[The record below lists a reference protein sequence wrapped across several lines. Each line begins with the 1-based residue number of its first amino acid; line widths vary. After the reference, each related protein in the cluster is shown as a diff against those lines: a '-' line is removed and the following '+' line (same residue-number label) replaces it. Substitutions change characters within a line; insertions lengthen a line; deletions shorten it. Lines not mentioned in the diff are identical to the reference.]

1 MDALLGVPAR
11 RGECRF
17 DPPESY
23 ERQQQAALDRV
34 RLWDGSKVWF
44 VTRHADMRA
53 VLSDSRFSAD
63 VATDG
68 FPWVTQ
74 TSEAVS
80 EEFPT
85 LIRMDPPEHH
95 KIRRALAPEFTWA
108 RAQQLRPAVA
118 EIVDTA
124 VDAMAAHGPPRDLVS
139 DVATVVPARV
149 IGTVL
154 GVPYEDHLRL
164 QELSTRSQS
173 MAPSADQVRADLQ
186 DLRRYLEQ
194 LVDAKHA
201 QPADDVL
208 SRLVAPDP
216 GAPGLGRDAIV
227 AIARLLLL
235 PTSDIV
241 AHMIGL
247 GFLALHEHP
256 GQLARLRRDPGLFG
270 SAADELLR
278 YLSVLHTG
286 LPRVAVE
293 DVELSGR
300 LIKAGEGVICSLPT
314 ANRDPD
320 QFPDPARLDIARDSR
335 RHLAFGHG
343 IHRCLGQFL
352 ARVELEVALETL
364 LRKPPGLRPALPAD
378 RLRFRDDMLVY
389 GVHELPVTWEV
400 APGASSP

>member
-1 MDALLGVPAR
+1 MDGLLGIPAR
-11 RGECRF
+11 RERRF

-23 ERQQQAALDRV
+23 ERYQQTALDRV
-34 RLWDGSKVWF
+34 RLWDGSKAWF

-63 VATDG
+63 VASDG

-80 EEFPT
+80 EEFRT
-85 LIRMDPPEHH
+85 LIRMDPPEHQ
-95 KIRRALAPEFTWA
+95 KIRRALAPEFTWG
-108 RAQQLRPAVA
+108 RAQQLRPAVT

-124 VDAMAAHGPPRDLVS
+124 VDAMTAHDPPRDLIYE
-139 DVATVVPARV
+139 VATVVPLRV
-149 IGTVL
+149 IGRVL

-173 MAPSADQVRADLQ
+173 MASSADQVRADLQ
-186 DLRRYLEQ
+186 DLRLYLEQ
-194 LVDAKHA
+194 IIDAKQA

-208 SRLVAPDP
+208 SRLAAPDP
-216 GAPGLGRDAIV
+216 GVPGLGRDAIV

-256 GQLARLRRDPGLFG
+256 GQLARLRRDPGLLG
-270 SAADELLR
+270 RAVDELLR

-293 DVELSGR
+293 DVELSGS
-300 LIKAGEGVICSLPT
+300 LIRAGEGVICSLPA
-314 ANRDPD
+314 ANRDPG
-320 QFPDPARLDIARDSR
+320 QFHDPARLDIARDSR
-335 RHLAFGHG
+335 RHLAFGYG

-352 ARVELEVALETL
+352 ARVELEVVLETL
-364 LRKPPGLRPALPAD
+364 LRKPPGLRPAVRAD

-389 GVHELPVTWEV
+389 GVHELPVTWE
-400 APGASSP
+400 AARGDSSP